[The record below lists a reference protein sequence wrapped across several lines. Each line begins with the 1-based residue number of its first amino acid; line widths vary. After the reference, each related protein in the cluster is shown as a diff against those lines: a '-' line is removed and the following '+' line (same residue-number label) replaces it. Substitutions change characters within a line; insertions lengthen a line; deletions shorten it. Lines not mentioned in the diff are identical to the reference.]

1 MPLRW
6 EVLHDQKLIHVIA
19 EGPVTIE
26 DMEEHFDALAS
37 ANVLRYAKLFDAT
50 RMKPLYDD
58 NDVLRVGARLS
69 AYTFSQPSG
78 PLAVV
83 GKGDI
88 VRSAFRRFINI
99 SPSKRPARMFRSQ
112 SEARAWLASVADDV
126 ADQSKDE
133 LYGKSD

>member
-37 ANVLRYAKLFDAT
+37 TNVLRYAKLFDAT

-78 PLAVV
+78 PLAVI
-83 GKGDI
+83 GKGEI
-88 VRSAFRRFINI
+88 VRSAFKRFINI
-99 SPSKRPARMFRSQ
+99 SPSKRPAKMFRSEK
-112 SEARAWLASVADDV
+112 EARAWLASVADDV

-133 LYGKSD
+133 IYGNPD